1 MKMRKLKRFRNL
13 KRIIICNKRNK
24 SNSCPIKLQQLVRK
38 NKKKNRDSQE
48 LVNGQRKVDQSR
60 SRSLV
65 LRSHLKSQRRIKR
78 RKRKKIKRKSPKVK
92 ARVNQRANPNQNQRA
107 SPNPRKNHRQT

>member
-38 NKKKNRDSQE
+38 NNRDSLE

-60 SRSLV
+60 SQSLV
-65 LRSHLKSQRRIKR
+65 LRSHLKSQRRIRR

-92 ARVNQRANPNQNQRA
+92 ARVNQRANQNQRA